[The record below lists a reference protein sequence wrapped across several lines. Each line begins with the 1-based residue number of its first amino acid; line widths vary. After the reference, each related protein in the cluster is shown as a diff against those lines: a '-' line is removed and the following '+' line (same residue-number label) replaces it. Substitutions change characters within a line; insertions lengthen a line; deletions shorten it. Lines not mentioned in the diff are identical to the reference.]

1 MGRSIKEMLNLGNF
15 NIFNKLEEKASTNTP
30 RSQQSSFFVIR
41 GLDGTVFAFRTVSL
55 TELLRNYREIAPINT
70 AIERIA
76 DSVAGLPLALKKK
89 DSDELIFDHPFLDLL
104 RHPNDDRQKTQ
115 CNYLHDLV
123 FWNYMT
129 GNAYTIARGPVMR
142 QPLSVESVSSTFVT
156 PIRDKR
162 GFAGR
167 YTFSN
172 SFRGE
177 DFDRVEAAGTRRA
190 RFIEKNNVAELY
202 DIMRFNPEFDSNS
215 LRGISAIESLFF
227 EINQYL
233 FSSRHNLGLLS
244 NGARPSGVFALKA
257 KKDGSAALLTDE
269 AYERLKNEIQ
279 ENYIGATNSGRP
291 LILEGGMEWQQ
302 ISVNPKDM
310 DFREL
315 KTDAEKQIYK
325 NLNVP
330 IEIIMAEGTTFS
342 NRESARVQFYEDV
355 VLPVAIDLFI
365 HLDRFLLSRFP
376 NSKDLRLVADL
387 EKIPALLPRRLNRRA
402 VIEKSIILTVN
413 EKRDEIGRGPI
424 EGGDK
429 ITDANGRPIAG
440 PDAETTVQAFDDDP
454 VNEIKDVT
462 PEPEQLESPELDA
475 VEEPKGL

>member
-1 MGRSIKEMLNLGNF
+1 MGRSIREMLSLNNL
-15 NIFNKLEEKASTNTP
+15 NIFKTLEEKASTNTP

-89 DSDELIFDHPFLDLL
+89 DSDELIFEHPFLDLL

-129 GNAYTIARGPVMR
+129 GDAYTIARGPVIR
-142 QPLSVESVSSTFVT
+142 QPLSVEVVSSTFVT
-156 PIRDKR
+156 PIRDQR

-172 SFRGE
+172 SFKGE
-177 DFDRVEAAGTRRA
+177 DFDRVEVAGRRA
-190 RFIEKNNVAELY
+190 RFIDKDNIAELY

-244 NGARPSGVFALKA
+244 NGARPSGVFTLKA
-257 KKDGSAALLTDE
+257 KKDGSAALLSDE

-279 ENYIGATNSGRP
+279 TNYIGATNSGRP

-302 ISVNPKDM
+302 ISVNSKDM
-310 DFREL
+310 DFKAL
-315 KTDAEKQIYK
+315 KDDAEKQIYK

-355 VLPVAIDLFI
+355 ILPLATDLFI
-365 HLDRFLLSRFP
+365 HLDRFLLSRFS
-376 NSKDLRLVADL
+376 NSENLRLVTDL
-387 EKIPALLPRRLNRRA
+387 EKIPALLPRRMKRRE
-402 VIEKSIILTVN
+402 VIEKSIVLTVN
-413 EKRDEIGRGPI
+413 EKREELGRGPI
-424 EGGDK
+424 EGGNK
-429 ITDANGRPIAG
+429 ITDPNGRPIAG
-440 PDAETTVQAFDDDP
+440 PDAKTTVQAFDDDKEGW
-454 VNEIKDVT
+454 EIKEDSEVNT
-462 PEPEQLESPELDA
+462 EDKSEDEPE
-475 VEEPKGL
+475 GL